1 MARVHRIHFG
11 RCSLLL
17 SLLDCYFIATDSYG
31 IGILMLVRY
40 FADSGMECLELL
52 N

>member
-1 MARVHRIHFG
+1 
-11 RCSLLL
+11 L

-31 IGILMLVRY
+31 IEILMLVKDS
-40 FADSGMECLELL
+40 ADSGMECLELL